1 MATHQDWLLSAIFQ
15 LSYTL
20 LTGAVGAAKHSALRL
35 DAMPDYLAAAM
46 FTNRRKLVNR
56 TFKAV
61 KDMSIA
67 YRDDFERQIVF
78 VTTYFALCH

>member
-1 MATHQDWLLSAIFQ
+1 MATHQDRLLSAIFQ

-20 LTGAVGAAKHSALRL
+20 LTGAVGAAENAALSL
-35 DAMPDYLAAAM
+35 DAMPDYLATAM
-46 FTNRRKLVNR
+46 FANWCKLVNGA
-56 TFKAV
+56 FKAV